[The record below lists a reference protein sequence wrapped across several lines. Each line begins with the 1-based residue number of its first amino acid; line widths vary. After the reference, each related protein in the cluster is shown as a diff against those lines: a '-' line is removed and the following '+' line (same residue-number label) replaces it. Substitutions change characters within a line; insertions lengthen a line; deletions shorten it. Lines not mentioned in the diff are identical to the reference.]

1 MSKINH
7 AVLIEVFLFFFYFNF
22 YDNYVAWGEIEKRR
36 GRQVK
41 YNRICPCD
49 SKRFM
54 IRYIKKKPHYIM
66 QITEETKHSD

>member
-7 AVLIEVFLFFFYFNF
+7 AVLIKVFIFYF
-22 YDNYVAWGEIEKRR
+22 YDNYVAWGEIEKLR

-49 SKRFM
+49 RKRFM
-54 IRYIKKKPHYIM
+54 IRYIKKPHYIM
-66 QITEETKHSD
+66 QIT